1 MDVYEAIRTR
11 RDIRRFRPEPVSE
24 DVLERILDAAHQAPS
39 VGFSQPWAF
48 VLVRSLETRR
58 EIKAC
63 FEAENAKAR
72 QHFAGER
79 AELYASL
86 KLEGILDA
94 PLNLCVVCDQRSD
107 EPVLG
112 RLSMPET
119 DVYSTCLAVQ
129 NLWLAARAE
138 EVGVGWVSILD
149 PLELARLLDLP
160 ERVLPVAYLCVGY
173 PEAFETRPM
182 LETVGWGKRV
192 ARESVV
198 FEERWGVR
206 RDAPGARR
214 AADGRGEKGS

>member
-1 MDVYEAIRTR
+1 VDVYEAIRTR
-11 RDIRRFRPEPVSE
+11 RDIRKFRPDRVAE

-48 VLVRSLETRR
+48 VLVRSLTTRR
-58 EIKAC
+58 RIKAS
-63 FEAENAKAR
+63 FEAENVKAR
-72 QHFAGER
+72 QHFEGDR
-79 AELYASL
+79 AALYASL
-86 KLEGILDA
+86 KLEGILKA

-112 RLSMPET
+112 RFSMPET

-138 EVGVGWVSILD
+138 DVGVGWVSILE
-149 PLELARLLDLP
+149 PLELARLLELP

-173 PEAFETRPM
+173 PEAFEPRPM
-182 LETVGWGKRV
+182 LETVGWGERV

-198 FEERWGVR
+198 FEERWG
-206 RDAPGARR
+206 ARR
-214 AADGRGEKGS
+214 GTPAPDVAAPDRGEQP